1 MLEQG
6 LLFNMNH
13 AYNNYPA
20 WQNGRFCTVQDLT
33 VSILDLGLIHSDAT
47 YDVMA
52 FVDHRGLK
60 IEEHVDRFV
69 KSCEYWRINLTQ
81 SKQELIDIA
90 YQLHQS
96 TGWASS
102 IIWISVTRGVPKSGN
117 PRDLTNCSP
126 NLMMYAKPYQQFN
139 GTGRATVCLAEQ
151 RRVPDSAVNQLHKNF
166 VWSDL
171 TRAQWEAIDRGFD
184 TAVILS
190 IDGFLTEGPGF
201 NVAIVEDGVVY
212 APSRNRLP
220 GISMLLIEEICTKN
234 KIKFVWDDIGQTR
247 IENCD
252 DMFLTTT
259 VGNIVTVTNF
269 NGRELE
275 QSNIQKTLIKII
287 NKEK

>member
-1 MLEQG
+1 
-6 LLFNMNH
+6 MNH

-52 FVDHRGLK
+52 FVDHQGVK
-60 IEEHVDRFV
+60 IEQHVDRFV
-69 KSCEYWRINLTQ
+69 RSCEYWRINLTR
-81 SKQELIDIA
+81 SKQELIDVA
-90 YQLHQS
+90 HQLHRS

-171 TRAQWEAIDRGFD
+171 TRAQWEAIDRGYD
-184 TAVILS
+184 TAVLLS
-190 IDGFLTEGPGF
+190 AEGYLTEGPGF
-201 NVAIVEDGVVY
+201 NVAIVKDDTVY
-212 APSRNRLP
+212 APRTNRLP
-220 GISMLLIEEICTKN
+220 GISMLLVEQTCN
-234 KIKFVWDDIGQTR
+234 NNGIKFVWTDIDQTALDT
-247 IENCD
+247 CD

-259 VGNIVTVTNF
+259 VGNLVTVENY
-269 NGRELE
+269 NGRELTPS
-275 QSNIQKTLIKII
+275 QIQNKLKKEIKC
-287 NKEK
+287 